1 MPPKGKKKRGGKKGK
16 NLDPAALERARID
29 EAERKRRQLTML
41 QARLH
46 EILDQE
52 RRMTA
57 VSASAIEAR
66 WITFL
71 RECKQKELIAEIEV
85 VKRSFQLA
93 LDRKNAAIAMLFND
107 LEEVEEQYR
116 HAFTAHM
123 EVADS
128 LIELHNRHTEEL
140 RKEFEEDLLE
150 MKRDFEMER
159 AELEKNHKIE
169 ISDLQLILQNMANE
183 AEILEKR
190 LQEETSEAHETALE
204 KMEEEKKQMQ
214 ADLTSSSEA
223 IRSEL
228 DARYKEF
235 MATAQVNMKDYMDKS
250 KEDQETTE
258 RIASQLKKIDKLQE
272 SVTSWRT
279 NIARNAREWEQR
291 NSAIQ
296 AEKDAT
302 FRHLK
307 QLKRKMQMWR
317 QKQARALVD
326 LLKDAKSCENTLEA
340 TAKKAERILRLIG
353 LCKPLETEREQV
365 LSFEANESPQEIEE
379 DVRRRLATNEP
390 GALLADKDVPN
401 GPAAAADWQFLERF
415 WTKHNKV
422 MLDCAAIAQEHH
434 HLEQENQQLQRIL
447 KQYLDDISVNDN
459 VMRSNNALLL
469 AQQAPNVVQSVS
481 KSTSNTGSNYAV
493 IEGNKFMA
501 DRARQQNPL

>member
-1 MPPKGKKKRGGKKGK
+1 MPPKKGKGRKKKV
-16 NLDPAALERARID
+16 LDPAAEERARIE
-29 EAERKRRQLTML
+29 EAEKRRREQVML
-41 QARLH
+41 QTRLQ
-46 EILDQE
+46 EILEQE
-52 RRMTA
+52 KRMTA
-57 VSASAIEAR
+57 VHSSAIEAN

-71 RECKQKELIAEIEV
+71 RECKQKELIADIEV
-85 VKRSFQLA
+85 VKRGFQLA

-123 EVADS
+123 DVTDS
-128 LIELHNRHTEEL
+128 LIHLHDRHIEEL
-140 RKEFEEDLLE
+140 RKEFEDDLLE

-159 AELEKNHKIE
+159 AELEKNHRIE
-169 ISDLQLILQNMANE
+169 IADLQLILQNMANE

-190 LQEETSEAHETALE
+190 LQEETSETHETALE

-214 ADLTSSSEA
+214 ADLTTTSEA

-235 MATAQVNMKDYMDKS
+235 MATAQVNMKDYMDKW
-250 KEDQETTE
+250 KEDHETTE
-258 RIASQLKKIDKLQE
+258 RIAAQLKKIEKLQE

-291 NSAIQ
+291 NSSIQ
-296 AEKDAT
+296 AEKDST

-307 QLKRKMQMWR
+307 QLKRKMQLWR

-326 LLKDAKSCENTLEA
+326 LLKDAKSCENTLES

-365 LSFEANESPQEIEE
+365 LSYEANESPQEIEE
-379 DVRRRLATNEP
+379 DVRRRMATNEP
-390 GALLADKDVPN
+390 GALLADKDIPN

-415 WTKHNKV
+415 WVKHNKV

-447 KQYLDDISVNDN
+447 KQYLDDISVNDS
-459 VMRSNNALLL
+459 VMKSNNALLF
-469 AQQAPNVVQSVS
+469 AAPAPNVVETAVKS
-481 KSTSNTGSNYAV
+481 KSGVSSYV
-493 IEGNKFMA
+493 VVEGNKFMA
-501 DRARQQNPL
+501 DTAKQRNPL